1 MNRLK
6 SNVNNALK
14 KEVGTVLYAFHLGRA
29 RVICA
34 RELATKLNQ
43 SEVLI
48 RQTIAEMRMEGQPIA
63 SSNRQPEGYYIPAT
77 LEEAN
82 ECMEHLRSRVKKI
95 CRLFPPGTPIS
106 KTGDLSVVLLSVHA
120 SSPPLCDTYSST
132 QSIRLLRRHERL
144 SSSISR

>member
-43 SEVLI
+43 PEVLI

-63 SSNRQPEGYYIPAT
+63 STNRAPKGYYIPASIS
-77 LEEAN
+77 EAK
-82 ECMEHLRSRVKKI
+82 ECLDHLRSRVRKI
-95 CRLFPPGTPIS
+95 SMSAAGVERGLRARFGNQIELALFDDPHVKG
-106 KTGDLSVVLLSVHA
+106 GALL
-120 SSPPLCDTYSST
+120 
-132 QSIRLLRRHERL
+132 
-144 SSSISR
+144 